1 MTGRFSTEGP
11 LKERYQVVVVGGGVN
26 GLGVARHL
34 ALAGVTDVLVLEK
47 SYLLHGA
54 SGRNGGG
61 VRAQWGTMDNL
72 VLARDSIPMFR
83 HMSAELGF
91 NVWFR
96 QGGYL
101 FLAHDE
107 EKAKALADVV
117 RFHNANGVNSRL
129 VDPTEAHVLVPD
141 LNAQGVVAASYHPGD
156 GIIFP
161 WAVVQGLAKRCV
173 ELGVDVRTFTGATGF
188 AMKGGRIVG
197 VETTRGRVHGDSRG
211 QDGSGSVRVE
221 CETVVNAAGCW
232 SREVAA
238 LAGVA
243 LPNTPVRHEILVT
256 EALKP
261 FLDPMLV
268 DLRNGLYCSQD
279 MRGELVCGIGM
290 PGEKPGVSFASSFAF
305 TKRVA
310 SALLDVLPSV
320 GDVKVMRQ
328 WAGAYDVTPD
338 NKPILGPSPGVEN
351 LVQLNGASGHGFMIS
366 PMTTRIVADVILG
379 RKPPV
384 DLAPYRL
391 DRFGPGW
398 QPEPETLV
406 IG

>member
-1 MTGRFSTEGP
+1 MRFTTEGP
-11 LKERYQVVVVGGGVN
+11 LRERYQVVIVGGGVN
-26 GLGVARHL
+26 GLGLARHL

-61 VRAQWGTMDNL
+61 VRAQWGTGDNL
-72 VLARDSIPMFR
+72 VLARESIPMFR
-83 HMSAELGF
+83 SMSQELGF

-107 EKAKALADVV
+107 EKARALRDVV
-117 RFHNANGVNSRL
+117 KFHNANGVPSRY
-129 VDPTEAHVLVPD
+129 VEPTEAHVLVPE
-141 LNAQGVVAASYHPGD
+141 LNLEGLVAASYHPGD

-188 AMKGGRIVG
+188 ETSGGRIVA
-197 VETTRGRVHGDSRG
+197 VETTRGRVA
-211 QDGSGSVRVE
+211 

-238 LAGVA
+238 LAGVE

-261 FLDPMLV
+261 FLDPMVV
-268 DLRNGLYCSQD
+268 DLRNGLYASQD
-279 MRGELVCGIGM
+279 MRGELVCGIGT
-290 PGEKPGVSFASSFAF
+290 PGEKPGVNFASSFDF

-310 SALLDVLPSV
+310 RALLDVLPTL
-320 GDVKVMRQ
+320 GEVKVMRQ

-338 NKPILGPSPGVEN
+338 NKPILGPTPGVDN
-351 LVQLNGASGHGFMIS
+351 LLQLNGASGHGFMVS
-366 PMTTRIVADVILG
+366 PMTTRIVADLILG
-379 RKPPV
+379 RQPPV
-384 DLAPYRL
+384 DPKPYRL

-398 QPEPETLV
+398 QPEKETLV

>member
-1 MTGRFSTEGP
+1 MRFTTEGP
-11 LKERYQVVVVGGGVN
+11 LKDRYQVVIIGGGVN
-26 GLGVARHL
+26 GLGLARHL
-34 ALAGVTDVLVLEK
+34 ALGGVKDVLVLEK

-61 VRAQWGTMDNL
+61 VRAQWGTGDNL
-72 VLARDSIPMFR
+72 VLARESIPMFR
-83 HMSAELGF
+83 AMSAELGF

-107 EKAKALADVV
+107 EKARALREVV
-117 RFHNANGVNSRL
+117 KFHNANGVESRV
-129 VDPTEAHVLVPD
+129 VDPTEAHVLVPE
-141 LNAQGVVAASYHPGD
+141 LNLEGVVAASYHPGD

-173 ELGVDVRTFTGATGF
+173 ELGVDVRTFTSADALETS
-188 AMKGGRIVG
+188 GGRV
-197 VETTRGRVHGDSRG
+197 VAVQTSRGRVA
-211 QDGSGSVRVE
+211 

-232 SREVAA
+232 SREIAA
-238 LAGVA
+238 LAGVE

-279 MRGELVCGIGM
+279 MRGELVCGVGM
-290 PGEKPGVSFASSFAF
+290 PGEKPGVNFASSFDF
-305 TKRVA
+305 TRKVA
-310 SALLDVLPSV
+310 RSLLTLLPTL

-338 NKPILGPSPGVEN
+338 NKPILGPSPGLDN
-351 LVQLNGASGHGFMIS
+351 FVQLNGASGHGFMIS
-366 PMTTRIVADVILG
+366 PMATKIVAQHILG
-379 RKPPV
+379 QKPAL
-384 DLAPYRL
+384 DLRPYML
-391 DRFGPGW
+391 SRFGPGW
-398 QPEPETLV
+398 QPERETLV

>member
-1 MTGRFSTEGP
+1 VKGGRFTTEGP
-11 LKERYQVVVVGGGVN
+11 LKESYQVVIVGGGVN

-47 SYLLHGA
+47 SYLLNGA

-61 VRAQWGTMDNL
+61 VRAQWGTLDNL
-72 VLARDSIPMFR
+72 VLARESIPMFR
-83 HMSAELGF
+83 AMSAELGF

-107 EKAKALADVV
+107 EKAAAVKKVV
-117 RFHNANGVNSRL
+117 AFHNANGVKSRW
-129 VDPTEAHVLVPD
+129 VDPTEAHVMVPELNLEGLV
-141 LNAQGVVAASYHPGD
+141 GASYHPGD

-173 ELGVDVRTFTGATGF
+173 ELGVDVRTFTEAQGF
-188 AMKGGRIVG
+188 EMAGGRIVA
-197 VETTRGRVHGDSRG
+197 VQTSRGRVA
-211 QDGSGSVRVE
+211 

-232 SREVAA
+232 SVEVAKM
-238 LAGVA
+238 AGVT

-268 DLRNGLYCSQD
+268 DLRNGLYASQD
-279 MRGELVCGIGM
+279 MRGEIVTGIGM
-290 PGEKPGVSFASSFAF
+290 PGEKPGVNFASSFEF

-310 SALLDVLPSV
+310 RALVDLVPTL

-338 NKPILGPSPGVEN
+338 NKPILGATPGVPN
-351 LVQLNGASGHGFMIS
+351 FVQLNGASGHGFMIS
-366 PMTTRIVADVILG
+366 PMTTKLVAQHVLG
-379 RKPPV
+379 RKP
-384 DLAPYRL
+384 DLDLKPYAL
-391 DRFGPGW
+391 SRFGPGW
-398 QPEPETLV
+398 KPETETLV

>member
-1 MTGRFSTEGP
+1 MRFTTEGP

-61 VRAQWGTMDNL
+61 VRAQWGTADNL

-83 HMSAELGF
+83 AMSQELGF

-101 FLAHDE
+101 FLAHSE

-117 RFHNANGVNSRL
+117 RFHNANGVKSRL
-129 VDPTEAHVLVPD
+129 VDPTEAHVLVPE
-141 LNAQGVVAASYHPGD
+141 LNAEGVVAASYHPGD

-188 AMKGGRIVG
+188 AMKGSKIVG
-197 VETTRGRVHGDSRG
+197 VETTRG
-211 QDGSGSVRVE
+211 RVE

-238 LAGVA
+238 MAGVD

-290 PGEKPGVSFASSFAF
+290 PGEKPGVNFASSFAF

-310 SALLDVLPSV
+310 SALMDLLPAV

-338 NKPILGPSPGVEN
+338 NKPILGPAPGVEN
-351 LVQLNGASGHGFMIS
+351 FHQLNGASGHGFMIS
-366 PMTTRIVADVILG
+366 PMTTRVVADVILG

-384 DLAPYRL
+384 DPAPYRL

-398 QPEPETLV
+398 KPETETLV